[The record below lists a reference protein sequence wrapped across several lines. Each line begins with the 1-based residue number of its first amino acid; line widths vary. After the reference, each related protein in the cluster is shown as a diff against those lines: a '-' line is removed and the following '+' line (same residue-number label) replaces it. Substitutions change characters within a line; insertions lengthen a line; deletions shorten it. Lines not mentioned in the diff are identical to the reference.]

1 MVLAKDPWNS
11 SVLNVNAET
20 FNQRVPFIWVVTRE
34 LQRVG
39 VAIYRSVSVFFIA
52 EFNFTLS
59 FLLVF
64 LINGYQG
71 NKGIKKNTEICSV
84 LKFTVLCDVIVLLFW
99 FLQNSG
105 KREAV
110 CSGFWRMPSSRVT
123 SHAVRVLNCGSS
135 TKNAWIKGMLL

>member
-1 MVLAKDPWNS
+1 MKFFCVKCQCRDLWHQVEGD
-11 SVLNVNAET
+11 
-20 FNQRVPFIWVVTRE
+20 QRVPFIWVVTRE